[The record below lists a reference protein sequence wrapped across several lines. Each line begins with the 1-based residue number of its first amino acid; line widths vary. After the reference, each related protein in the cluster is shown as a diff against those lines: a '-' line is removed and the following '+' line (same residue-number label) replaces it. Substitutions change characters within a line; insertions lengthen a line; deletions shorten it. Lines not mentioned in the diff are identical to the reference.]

1 MAGRVKRFFR
11 NLFWDLAALTEWWP
25 WLSSWFDT
33 WSVLCDEE
41 AMKAI
46 REVEKWKAEG
56 TLDQHTVPLSEVLE
70 KAGWTQ
76 EDVENAEGAIGLD
89 KIPPITLSPSAQKD
103 LEEKGD
109 PFKDM
114 YKEELRDWLKARK

>member
-1 MAGRVKRFFR
+1 MAGRVKWFFR
-11 NLFWDLAALTEWWP
+11 NLFWDLSTLTEWWP

-56 TLDQHTVPLSEVLE
+56 TLLEHTIPLSEVLE

-76 EDVENAEGAIGLD
+76 EDVDNLPDVEL
-89 KIPPITLSPSAQKD
+89 IPAK
-103 LEEKGD
+103 KGK
-109 PFKDM
+109 PK
-114 YKEELRDWLKARK
+114 